1 VLNVDEINR
10 AFQDINFGNKKNI
23 SDKNVVRSRGQA
35 RRFLRIA
42 FISRTT
48 NHIYYTTIH
57 DGTLNNLIESK

>member
-1 VLNVDEINR
+1 MNIKR
-10 AFQDINFGNKKNI
+10 RTNKKNI
-23 SDKNVVRSRGQA
+23 SEKNIVRSRGQA